1 MSERTLTPAMNAE
14 LKTRG
19 CHGMTTEL
27 AYTWSKQMDESF
39 GESGESDNAGVRVA
53 WQGGG

>member
-14 LKTRG
+14 LKTRRW
-19 CHGMTTEL
+19 HGMKTEL
-27 AYTWSKQMDESF
+27 AYTWSKQMDEYF

-53 WQGGG
+53 WQSGG

>member
-39 GESGESDNAGVRVA
+39 GESGKSDNAGVRVA